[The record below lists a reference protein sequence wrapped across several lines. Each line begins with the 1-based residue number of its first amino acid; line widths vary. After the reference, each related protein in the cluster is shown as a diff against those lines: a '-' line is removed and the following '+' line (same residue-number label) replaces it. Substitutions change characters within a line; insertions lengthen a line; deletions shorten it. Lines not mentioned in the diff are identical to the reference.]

1 MAQNGLSIPKGF
13 NLLKGQTLDYSKV
26 NFPCV
31 VKPNNTENSF
41 GKLINDYIQNL
52 RFTIFTFKKFLGI
65 NLVRSKDDLKKA
77 ISIAFEHSD
86 TIIIE
91 DFIEGREFRCSV
103 IEKCVDGEIEVIAM
117 PPMEYL
123 IDTKGIRDAGQK
135 ILVDEQG
142 LPVGEYIKKIGD
154 AKKN

>member
-31 VKPNNTENSF
+31 VKPNNTENSL
-41 GKLINDYIQNL
+41 GKSIISKSQSLIRFLHSRISYI
-52 RFTIFTFKKFLGI
+52 GI
-65 NLVRSKDDLKKA
+65 NLVRSKDDIKKA

-103 IEKCVDGEIEVIAM
+103 IEKCDDGKIEVIAM

-135 ILVDEQG
+135 ILVDEHG
-142 LPVGEYIKKIGD
+142 LPVGECN
-154 AKKN
+154 KKNW

>member
-1 MAQNGLSIPKGF
+1 M
-13 NLLKGQTLDYSKV
+13 
-26 NFPCV
+26 
-31 VKPNNTENSF
+31 
-41 GKLINDYIQNL
+41 
-52 RFTIFTFKKFLGI
+52 
-65 NLVRSKDDLKKA
+65 VRSKDDLKEA
-77 ISIAFEHSD
+77 ILIAFEYSD

-135 ILVDEQG
+135 LLVDKQG
-142 LPVGEYIKKIGD
+142 LPVGEHNKNFND
-154 AKKN
+154 AKKKGKK

>member
-1 MAQNGLSIPKGF
+1 M
-13 NLLKGQTLDYSKV
+13 
-26 NFPCV
+26 
-31 VKPNNTENSF
+31 
-41 GKLINDYIQNL
+41 
-52 RFTIFTFKKFLGI
+52 
-65 NLVRSKDDLKKA
+65 VRSKDDLKEA

-103 IEKCVDGEIEVIAM
+103 IEKCVDGKIEVIAM

-135 ILVDEQG
+135 LLVDEHG
-142 LPVGEYIKKIGD
+142 LPVGEYDQKQV
-154 AKKN
+154 

>member
-1 MAQNGLSIPKGF
+1 M
-13 NLLKGQTLDYSKV
+13 
-26 NFPCV
+26 
-31 VKPNNTENSF
+31 
-41 GKLINDYIQNL
+41 
-52 RFTIFTFKKFLGI
+52 
-65 NLVRSKDDLKKA
+65 VRSKDDLKKA

-135 ILVDEQG
+135 IIVDEHG
-142 LPVGEYIKKIGD
+142 LPVGKHLKEIVIQQRKKKCTFTDKFPVNTSFLAKDSDLAKKIQMTSIAAHKLMKFKD
-154 AKKN
+154 LYRKR